1 MAYITNAPVTPA
13 AIPTPTAGMAVAAG
27 ALLTSY
33 ASSEAKKAEAI
44 GQQTSYLLQARNA
57 LEVANVRADLDS
69 EYGAIQAGRLLQKA
83 KTEELNWKIAGNT
96 LLRREREANAAV
108 RARAAANGI
117 DYGGGSALAIQQQ
130 NTQAALMD
138 VGVADFNA
146 LAARVLGFED
156 ASAMLES
163 TEIQNIMN
171 RYAAGAQA
179 GQYTQAA
186 AATKRTG
193 GLMST
198 YTLGAG
204 LVNFGTTVYG
214 EQAEAQKTAAAS
226 APKK

>member
-1 MAYITNAPVTPA
+1 MAITPA
-13 AIPTPTAGMAVAAG
+13 MLTAGAG
-27 ALLTSY
+27 LITAY
-33 ASSEAKKAEAI
+33 GASQAKLAESI
-44 GQQTSYLLQARNA
+44 NQQTGYLLQARNA
-57 LEVANVRADLDS
+57 LEVANVRADLDA

-96 LLRREREANAAV
+96 ILKRERESNAAV

-163 TEIQNIMN
+163 TEIQNILN
-171 RYAAGAQA
+171 KYAASAQA
-179 GQYTQAA
+179 GQYQQAA
-186 AATKRTG
+186 AATRRTG
-193 GLMST
+193 GLMSAF
-198 YTLGAG
+198 TLGEAA
-204 LVNFGTTVYG
+204 VKFGTTVYG
-214 EQAEAQKTAAAS
+214 ET
-226 APKK
+226 APKTVPPK

>member
-1 MAYITNAPVTPA
+1 ML
-13 AIPTPTAGMAVAAG
+13 TAGAG
-27 ALLTSY
+27 LITAY
-33 ASSEAKKAEAI
+33 GASQAKEAEAI
-44 GQQTSYLLQARNA
+44 SQQTSYLLQARNA
-57 LEVANVRADLDS
+57 LEVANVRADLDA
-69 EYGAIQAGRLLQKA
+69 EYSAIQAGRILQKA

-117 DYGGGSALAIQQQ
+117 DYGGGSALAAQQQ
-130 NTQAALMD
+130 NTQATMLD
-138 VGVADFNA
+138 VGVTDLNA

-163 TEIQNIMN
+163 TEIQNILN
-171 RYAAGAQA
+171 KYAAGAQA
-179 GQYTQAA
+179 GQYQQAA
-186 AATKRTG
+186 TAARRTG

-214 EQAEAQKTAAAS
+214 EQAKEAEAKKTAFVS
-226 APKK
+226 APLTLG

>member
-1 MAYITNAPVTPA
+1 MPPYISTTGQPST
-13 AIPTPTAGMAVAAG
+13 AIPTPTGGMAVAAG

-57 LEVANVRADLDS
+57 LEVANVRADLDA

-96 LLRREREANAAV
+96 LLRRERESNAAV

-198 YTLGAG
+198 YTLATG
-204 LVNFGTTVYG
+204 LINFGTTVYG
-214 EQAEAQKTAAAS
+214 ET
-226 APKK
+226 APKPVAAPSK

>member
-1 MAYITNAPVTPA
+1 MAITPA
-13 AIPTPTAGMAVAAG
+13 MLTAGAG
-27 ALLTSY
+27 LITAY
-33 ASSEAKKAEAI
+33 GASQARQAEAI
-44 GQQTSYLLQARNA
+44 SQQTSYLLQARNA
-57 LEVANVRADLDS
+57 LEVANVRADLDA

-96 LLRREREANAAV
+96 ILRRERETNAAV

-138 VGVADFNA
+138 VGVADLNA

-163 TEIQNIMN
+163 TEIQNILN
-171 RYAAGAQA
+171 KYAAGAQA
-179 GQYTQAA
+179 GQYQQAA

-193 GLMST
+193 GLMSAF
-198 YTLGAG
+198 TLGSAA
-204 LVNFGTTVYG
+204 VNFGTTVYG
-214 EQAEAQKTAAAS
+214 EMGPKTV
-226 APKK
+226 PPQTK

>member
-1 MAYITNAPVTPA
+1 MAITQ
-13 AIPTPTAGMAVAAG
+13 GMYVAG
-27 ALLTSY
+27 AGLLTAY

-57 LEVANVRADLDS
+57 LEVANVRADLDA

-96 LLRREREANAAV
+96 LLRRERESNAAV

-130 NTQAALMD
+130 NTQATLID
-138 VGVADFNA
+138 VGIADMNA

-171 RYAAGAQA
+171 KYAAKAQA

-204 LVNFGTTVYG
+204 LVNFGIAVSG
-214 EQAEAQKTAAAS
+214 EKGGKTPPA
-226 APKK
+226 K

>member
-1 MAYITNAPVTPA
+1 MEITPA
-13 AIPTPTAGMAVAAG
+13 MYTAGAG
-27 ALLTSY
+27 LLTAY
-33 ASSEAKKAEAI
+33 ASSQAKQAEAI
-44 GQQTSYLLQARNA
+44 SQQTSFLLQARNS
-57 LEVANVRADLDS
+57 LEVANVRADLDA

-96 LLRREREANAAV
+96 LLKREREANAAV

-130 NTQAALMD
+130 NTRATLMD
-138 VGVADFNA
+138 VGVADLNA

-163 TEIQNIMN
+163 TQIQNIMN

-186 AATKRTG
+186 AASKRTG

-204 LVNFGTTVYG
+204 LVNFGTTVSG
-214 EQAEAQKTAAAS
+214 EMAKPTAS
-226 APKK
+226 QQTSSIGQPVIS

>member
-1 MAYITNAPVTPA
+1 MEITPGMY
-13 AIPTPTAGMAVAAG
+13 TAGAG
-27 ALLTSY
+27 LLTAY

-57 LEVANVRADLDS
+57 LEVANVRADLDA

-198 YTLGAG
+198 YTLATG

-214 EQAEAQKTAAAS
+214 EQAKQ
-226 APKK
+226 APKS

>member
-1 MAYITNAPVTPA
+1 MAITPA
-13 AIPTPTAGMAVAAG
+13 MYTAGAG
-27 ALLTSY
+27 LLTAY

-57 LEVANVRADLDS
+57 LEVANVRADLDA

-83 KTEELNWKIAGNT
+83 KVEEMNWKIAGNT
-96 LLRREREANAAV
+96 LLRRERESNAAV

-130 NTQAALMD
+130 NTQATLMD

-171 RYAAGAQA
+171 KYAAGAQA
-179 GQYTQAA
+179 EQYTQAA
-186 AATKRTG
+186 AAAKRTG

-204 LVNFGTTVYG
+204 LVNFGTIVSG
-214 EQAEAQKTAAAS
+214 EQAKQVEAQKAS
-226 APKK
+226 K

>member
-1 MAYITNAPVTPA
+1 MEITPA
-13 AIPTPTAGMAVAAG
+13 MYTAGAG
-27 ALLTSY
+27 LLTAY

-57 LEVANVRADLDS
+57 LEVANVRADLDAQ
-69 EYGAIQAGRLLQKA
+69 YGAIQAGRLLQKA
-83 KTEELNWKIAGNT
+83 KTEEMNWKIAGNT
-96 LLRREREANAAV
+96 LLRRERQSNAAV

-130 NTQAALMD
+130 NTQATLMD

-171 RYAAGAQA
+171 KYAAGAQA

-186 AATKRTG
+186 AASKRTG

-204 LVNFGTTVYG
+204 LVNFGTIVSG
-214 EQAEAQKTAAAS
+214 EQARQTETQKVSAAK
-226 APKK
+226 APLTLA

>member
-1 MAYITNAPVTPA
+1 MAMTPA
-13 AIPTPTAGMAVAAG
+13 MYTAGAG
-27 ALLTSY
+27 LLTAY
-33 ASSEAKKAEAI
+33 ASSQAKQAEAI
-44 GQQTSYLLQARNA
+44 SQQTSFLLQARNS
-57 LEVANVRADLDS
+57 LEVANVRADLDA

-96 LLRREREANAAV
+96 LLKRERESNAAV

-130 NTQAALMD
+130 NTRATLMD
-138 VGVADFNA
+138 VGVADLNA

-163 TEIQNIMN
+163 TQIQNIMN

-186 AATKRTG
+186 AASKRTG

-204 LVNFGTTVYG
+204 LVNFGTTVSG
-214 EQAEAQKTAAAS
+214 EMAKPTAAQQTS
-226 APKK
+226 SIGQPVIS

>member
-1 MAYITNAPVTPA
+1 MAITPA
-13 AIPTPTAGMAVAAG
+13 MYTAGAG
-27 ALLTSY
+27 LLTAY

-57 LEVANVRADLDS
+57 LEVANVRADLDA

-83 KTEELNWKIAGNT
+83 KVEEMNWKIAGNT
-96 LLRREREANAAV
+96 LLRRERESNAAV

-130 NTQAALMD
+130 NTQATLMD

-171 RYAAGAQA
+171 KYAAGAQA

-186 AATKRTG
+186 AAAKRTG

-204 LVNFGTTVYG
+204 LVNFGTIVSG
-214 EQAEAQKTAAAS
+214 EQAKQVEAQKAS
-226 APKK
+226 K

>member
-1 MAYITNAPVTPA
+1 MAITPA
-13 AIPTPTAGMAVAAG
+13 MYTAGAG
-27 ALLTSY
+27 LLTAY

-57 LEVANVRADLDS
+57 LEVANVRADLDAQ
-69 EYGAIQAGRLLQKA
+69 YGAIQAGRLLQKA
-83 KTEELNWKIAGNT
+83 KTEEMNWKIAGNT
-96 LLRREREANAAV
+96 LLRRERQSNAAV

-130 NTQAALMD
+130 NTQATLMD

-171 RYAAGAQA
+171 KYAAGAQA

-186 AATKRTG
+186 AASKRTG

-204 LVNFGTTVYG
+204 LVNFGTIVSG
-214 EQAEAQKTAAAS
+214 EQARQTETQKVSAAK
-226 APKK
+226 APLTLA

>member
-1 MAYITNAPVTPA
+1 MAITPA
-13 AIPTPTAGMAVAAG
+13 MYTAGAG
-27 ALLTSY
+27 LLTAY

-57 LEVANVRADLDS
+57 LEVANVRADLDA

-83 KTEELNWKIAGNT
+83 KTEEMNWKIAGNT
-96 LLRREREANAAV
+96 LLRRERQSNAAV

-130 NTQAALMD
+130 NTQATLMD

-171 RYAAGAQA
+171 KYAAGAQA

-186 AATKRTG
+186 AASKRTG

-204 LVNFGTTVYG
+204 LVNFGTIVSG
-214 EQAEAQKTAAAS
+214 EQAKQAEAQKMSAAK
-226 APKK
+226 APSTLA

>member
-1 MAYITNAPVTPA
+1 
-13 AIPTPTAGMAVAAG
+13 
-27 ALLTSY
+27 
-33 ASSEAKKAEAI
+33 
-44 GQQTSYLLQARNA
+44 LQARNA

-96 LLRREREANAAV
+96 LLRRERESNAAV

-204 LVNFGTTVYG
+204 LVNFGIAVSG
-214 EQAEAQKTAAAS
+214 EKGGKTPPA
-226 APKK
+226 K